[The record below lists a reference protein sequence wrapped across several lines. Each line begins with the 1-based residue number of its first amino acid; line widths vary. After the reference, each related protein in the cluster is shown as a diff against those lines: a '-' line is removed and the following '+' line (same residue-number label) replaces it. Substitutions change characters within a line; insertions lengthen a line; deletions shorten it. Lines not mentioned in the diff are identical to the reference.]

1 MKRCTYFGFGP
12 YKSPTVIIISGCI
25 GPIVATALT
34 AENPTDITG
43 WRTLFL
49 ITMGLYIF
57 TWFLYVSFVKVKP
70 LPFDDQREEQL
81 NKQEYKEI

>member
-1 MKRCTYFGFGP
+1 M
-12 YKSPTVIIISGCI
+12 ISGCI

-34 AENPTDITG
+34 AHNPTDING

-70 LPFDDQREEQL
+70 LPFDDQSEEEL
-81 NKQEYKEI
+81 TKQEYKEI